1 MFSEDVKLFNDTIA
15 AHYEEYK
22 RKLKQFCFLNGIT
35 WDEDTMNDTY
45 VKCVDLISRKGL
57 QNKTERGALDYFFQ
71 AFKKN
76 TFQEHYQRNKIG
88 KDDNVDVYTLEI
100 ADINLIEEEE
110 ERAWMNTMN
119 TNYILQ
125 RVREEFDEVGY
136 HIFRLRY
143 LFAKDGK
150 QLTFKEIKRLTK
162 VESTRTRL
170 LTMNEFIKTV
180 VKKEIE
186 TKCDKYTQHLKQYM

>member
-15 AHYEEYK
+15 AHYEEYQ

-35 WDEDTMNDTY
+35 WDEDTMNETY
-45 VKCVDLISRKGL
+45 LKCVDLISRKGL

-100 ADINLIEEEE
+100 ADIDTIEEEE
-110 ERAWMNTMN
+110 ERAWTNAMN

-125 RVREEFDEVGY
+125 RVREEFDEIGY

-143 LFAKDGK
+143 LFSKDGK

-186 TKCDKYTQHLKQYM
+186 TKCEKYTQHLKQYM

>member
-1 MFSEDVKLFNDTIA
+1 MYEDNVNYFNEVISK
-15 AHYEEYK
+15 HWEEYK

-35 WDEDTMNDTY
+35 WDEDTMNETY
-45 VKCVDLISRKGL
+45 LKCVDLISRKGIKDMKE
-57 QNKTERGALDYFFQ
+57 QTQLDYFFQ

-100 ADINLIEEEE
+100 ADIDTIEEEE
-110 ERAWMNTMN
+110 ERAWTNAMN

-125 RVREEFDEVGY
+125 RVREEFDEIGY

-143 LFAKDGK
+143 LFSKDGK